1 MLFNSVDFVVFFA
14 FVISLVVIVRNR
26 NFSLVFLIAAS
37 YLFFYFSNN
46 FLITLLVFSTI
57 LDYFVGKEI
66 WKTKDK
72 SKKKGENVVRNTSK
86 IRQIST
92 VERLKS

>member
-72 SKKKGENVVRNTSK
+72 SKKKEITYFKFNWKFRS
-86 IRQIST
+86 IRIFQIY
-92 VERLKS
+92 